1 MTENS
6 AILFEI
12 VRPNV
17 AQVTINRPEAR
28 NAVNGAVAA
37 GLEAAVARIEADT
50 EIHVAILTAAGSQ
63 SFSAGADLRE
73 IAAGKGAQIVRENGG
88 FAGFVQADRTKPWIA
103 AVRGGALGGGLE
115 LCLACDLVVAAETA
129 RFGLP
134 EVKRGILAG
143 AGGIVRLP
151 RAIPRA
157 IALEMIASGESID
170 AARALALGLV
180 NRVAGED
187 AMMDEALALAEKIA
201 ANAPLAVQHS
211 LVVARAAAGVEEEL
225 WRLNKAAARIV
236 LKSEDA
242 REGPRA
248 FMEKRKPVW
257 TGR

>member
-1 MTENS
+1 MTDNS

-12 VRPNV
+12 VRPHV

-28 NAVNGAVAA
+28 NAVNGAVAE
-37 GLEAAVARIEADT
+37 GLEKAISRIEADT
-50 EIHVAILTAAGSQ
+50 DIRVAILTATGDQ

-73 IAAGKGAQIVRENGG
+73 IAAGKGAEIVRANGG
-88 FAGFVQADRTKPWIA
+88 FAGFVQAERTKPWIA
-103 AVRGGALGGGLE
+103 AVRGAALGGGLE
-115 LCLACDLVVAAETA
+115 LCLACDLVVAADTA
-129 RFGLP
+129 KFGLP

-143 AGGIVRLP
+143 AGGIIRLP

-157 IALEMIASGESID
+157 IALEMIASGDPID

-180 NRVAGED
+180 NRVSGED
-187 AMMDEALALAEKIA
+187 AVVDEALALAEKIA

-211 LVVARAAAGVEEEL
+211 LAVARAAAGSEDEL
-225 WRLNKAAARIV
+225 WQLNKTAARVV